1 MKIYLILFL
10 SLILYGDAGSQCLP
24 INFVKR
30 NKDFILHQSRLYLYS
45 PYRIKFKL
53 IKEVKDS
60 IRHKKLYQ
68 RYIPKGR
75 EMETFRGTSLNALT
89 FLSQLDSLYVETKGL
104 SFINRIFSK
113 KSVINCL
120 VHPIYQDGDFRYQ
133 FFYFTRGSYGLDF
146 LVCCYKEKILFIG
159 YGAFVS

>member
-120 VHPIYQDGDFRYQ
+120 VHPIYQDFVMSYCYRRFCKPHRYI
-133 FFYFTRGSYGLDF
+133 SYLNG
-146 LVCCYKEKILFIG
+146 IRQNP
-159 YGAFVS
+159 SR